1 MIIFP
6 YRFYYFFL
14 LNIKTTKII
23 IFYYKYFKL
32 TFLKKTGVNLEK
44 DIGKDLLFQI
54 GGEWK
59 QYNPLGLANF
69 LRTNTNTGLLDT
81 ISQITTTELK
91 AMVRWAKDEEYIS
104 GAFDRTSIRSK
115 FPAIS
120 LQGIFGIKDI
130 FGSEYN
136 YQKVQLNIEH
146 KTQIGILGRLEYGAN
161 IGAVFGNVAYPLL
174 HAIPGNQSLWLMT
187 SAFNKLNFL
196 EFVCDRYTG
205 FYIENHW
212 DGLFMNKIPLIK
224 KLNLRLVS
232 SSRLAYGSL
241 SQRHQT
247 YMNFPDFIKE
257 FKRKPYAESTIGIEN
272 LFRFF
277 RVDVVWRM
285 TYLDANTS
293 PIGVRAKFA
302 LIF

>member
-1 MIIFP
+1 
-6 YRFYYFFL
+6 
-14 LNIKTTKII
+14 
-23 IFYYKYFKL
+23 
-32 TFLKKTGVNLEK
+32 
-44 DIGKDLLFQI
+44 
-54 GGEWK
+54 
-59 QYNPLGLANF
+59 
-69 LRTNTNTGLLDT
+69 
-81 ISQITTTELK
+81 
-91 AMVRWAKDEEYIS
+91 
-104 GAFDRTSIRSK
+104 
-115 FPAIS
+115 
-120 LQGIFGIKDI
+120 
-130 FGSEYN
+130 
-136 YQKVQLNIEH
+136 
-146 KTQIGILGRLEYGAN
+146 
-161 IGAVFGNVAYPLL
+161 
-174 HAIPGNQSLWLMT
+174 MT

-257 FKRKPYAESTIGIEN
+257 FKRKPYAESTVGIEN

-293 PIGVRAKFA
+293 PIGLRAKFA

>member
-1 MIIFP
+1 
-6 YRFYYFFL
+6 
-14 LNIKTTKII
+14 
-23 IFYYKYFKL
+23 
-32 TFLKKTGVNLEK
+32 
-44 DIGKDLLFQI
+44 
-54 GGEWK
+54 
-59 QYNPLGLANF
+59 NF

-293 PIGVRAKFA
+293 PIGLRAKFA